1 MKPQSATRAGAM
13 APKHPYLVDVLNRKQ
28 KRQVDIL
35 IVLWAVSVGI
45 FTAWWFQP
53 KHIVNP
59 WLFAFNSFVLGWGI
73 VMPAYYF
80 YFLRRMKKPNPEL
93 PIPADWRVAMVVTRA
108 PSEPFALVKR
118 MVRAMKAQEVPH
130 DIWLADEDP
139 SPEILDWCKAH
150 DVNVSTRKGVADYH
164 RLTWPRRTK
173 CKEGNLAYFY
183 DHYGYDNYD
192 FVVQMDADHIPS
204 PGYLKA
210 MLLPFWNPKVGYVS
224 APSICDLNAKNS
236 WVARGRLFLE
246 STLHGS
252 LQAGYNRGFVPMCIG
267 SHYAVRTRALK
278 EIGGLGP
285 ELAEDHSTTFL
296 MNAHGWIGKHS
307 IDAEAHGEG
316 PATFADAMI
325 QEFQWA
331 RSLAMILLNLTPLH
345 FRRLSWRLKFQFL
358 FGQLW
363 YFLFSAA
370 MLAAFLLPPLA
381 LALGRSSAHIIYLEF
396 LFISIWPGIIALIT
410 VQWLKRQGLL
420 RPVNAKALGWESVC
434 FELARW
440 PWVVWAVID
449 AFRVT
454 ISKSHLTWRIT
465 PKDGKSRTAVPIRFL
480 IPYLLIILFCGV
492 AAVVYE
498 PNPAT
503 RGYFWFTVFNAVC
516 YLVLLTVILYY
527 NARESRQ
534 GLAAS

>member
-59 WLFAFNSFVLGWGI
+59 GLFAFNSFVLAWGT

-118 MVRAMKAQEVPH
+118 MLRAMKAQEVPH
-130 DIWLADEDP
+130 DTWLADEDP

-296 MNAHGWIGKHS
+296 MNADGWIGKHS

-345 FRRLSWRLKFQFL
+345 FGRLSWRLKFQFL

-420 RPVNAKALGWESVC
+420 RPANAKALGWESVC

-480 IPYLLIILFCGV
+480 IPYLLIIFFCGV

-503 RGYFWFTVFNAVC
+503 RGYFWFTLFNAVC
-516 YLVLLTVILYY
+516 YLVLLTVILYS

-534 GLAAS
+534 ALAAS